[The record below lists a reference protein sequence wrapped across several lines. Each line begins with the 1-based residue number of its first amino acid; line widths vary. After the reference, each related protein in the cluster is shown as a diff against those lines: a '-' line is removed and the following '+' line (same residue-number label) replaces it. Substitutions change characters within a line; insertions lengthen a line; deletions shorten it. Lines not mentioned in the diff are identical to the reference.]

1 MPFVHTDRQPRPR
14 SDRRPLDARRFVLS
28 LVWLALALGLTLAV
42 GVSIGSSGYT
52 VLDLFD
58 TEGRSGAGDERAP
71 GIEEVD
77 TRAMAA
83 TMILRLRLP
92 RLLLAAIAGAA
103 LGASGAVFQ
112 AILRNPLA
120 DPYILGVSGG
130 AALGAFAVTAAGLT
144 TILPIVPVRELA
156 AFAGAILTVGF
167 IFSLSRVGG
176 RIASYPMI
184 LIGVVT
190 NTIYLAFILFIQTLV
205 ELTRLH
211 GLRIWLVGS
220 IPVESYSVIVPLGVV
235 TIACIVVMT
244 LFGRHLNLISAGE
257 EVARSLGITVERT
270 RFGSLLLASLVTATV
285 VSVTGPIGFVG
296 LIVPHATRAL
306 IGPDHRL
313 LLPASALVGAIFL
326 AAADTAARTLMAPTE
341 LPVGVITA
349 LCGGPFFLWLYRA
362 QRGNTYFE

>member
-1 MPFVHTDRQPRPR
+1 MPLGRTDRQPL
-14 SDRRPLDARRFVLS
+14 SARRLVVS
-28 LVWLALALGLTLAV
+28 LAWLTLALGLTLAI
-42 GVSIGSSGYT
+42 GASIGSSGHT
-52 VLDLFD
+52 VLDLF
-58 TEGRSGAGDERAP
+58 GAGSRSGGSGLGADQTADGRDD
-71 GIEEVD
+71 G
-77 TRAMAA
+77 RAMAA
-83 TMILRLRLP
+83 TLILRLRLP

-112 AILRNPLA
+112 AVLRNPLA
-120 DPYILGVSGG
+120 DPYVLGVSGG
-130 AALGAFAVTAAGLT
+130 AALGAFAATAAGLT
-144 TILPIVPVRELA
+144 TILPFVPVRELA

-176 RIASYPMI
+176 RVASYPMI

-190 NTIYLAFILFIQTLV
+190 NTIYLALILFIQTLV

-220 IPVESYSVIVPLGVV
+220 IPIEGYDVIASLAAVSL
-235 TIACIVVMT
+235 ACIAAMT

-257 EVARSLGITVERT
+257 EIARSLGVTVERT
-270 RFGSLLLASLVTATV
+270 RLGTLLLASLVTAAV

-296 LIVPHATRAL
+296 LIVPHVTRAL
-306 IGPDHRL
+306 FGPDHRL
-313 LLPASALVGAIFL
+313 LLPASALIGAIFL
-326 AAADTAARTLMAPTE
+326 AAADTAARTLIAPTE

-362 QRGNTYFE
+362 QRGSTYFE